1 MKLYDY
7 AYSSAA
13 YRVRIAMN
21 MKGIAYDRTSIHLVK
36 DGGQQHSAAY
46 KAVNPQ
52 ELIPS
57 LEVDGHVLGQSLAII
72 EYLDET
78 HPAPPLLPTYPL
90 EKARVRNIAY
100 AIACDIHPINNLRA
114 RARLKEFGHAEDEIM
129 SKWYAHWITV
139 GFTALETHAGFVEG
153 DRRLL
158 SRRCADARRH
168 LPRAADGERLP
179 LQGAGGCVSD
189 LGAHRQGGARLAG
202 VRGGGAREATRCG
215 LKRKHKREGLLVLEH
230 FLPYRLSV
238 LSNTVSGRIAK
249 SYEERFQLDDR
260 RMARDGGAG
269 AISGA

>member
-78 HPAPPLLPTYPL
+78 HPAPPLLPSYPL
-90 EKARVRNIAY
+90 DKARVRNIAY

-114 RARLKEFGHAEDEIM
+114 RGRLKEFGHADDEIM

-139 GFTALETHAGFVEG
+139 GFTALETMLSASKETGVFCHGDVPTLADICLVPQMANAYRFKVPVDAFPTLVRIDTAARALPAFAAAAPERQPDAG
-153 DRRLL
+153 
-158 SRRCADARRH
+158 
-168 LPRAADGERLP
+168 
-179 LQGAGGCVSD
+179 
-189 LGAHRQGGARLAG
+189 
-202 VRGGGAREATRCG
+202 
-215 LKRKHKREGLLVLEH
+215 
-230 FLPYRLSV
+230 
-238 LSNTVSGRIAK
+238 
-249 SYEERFQLDDR
+249 
-260 RMARDGGAG
+260 
-269 AISGA
+269 